1 MDIKSDIH
9 IMEMND
15 KLYQRLK
22 SQRMSF
28 MPKLKMFYGKSLH
41 GSMLHMN
48 FMCQLLIRM
57 NYRVYQTE
65 EYEKI
70 LKKKTV

>member
-22 SQRMSF
+22 QSAHVIHAKVENVCS
-28 MPKLKMFYGKSLH
+28 KSLH